1 MWVVQLIAAQ
11 ALEAPLT
18 IIRIWLGRATSKQGA
33 IAGKNS
39 VVIAIVTIFN
49 HLFCHIAGIFVN
61 I

>member
-18 IIRIWLGRATSKQGA
+18 IIRNWLGRATSKQGA

-49 HLFCHIAGIFVN
+49 HLFCHIAIIFVN

>member
-18 IIRIWLGRATSKQGA
+18 IIRNWLGRATSKQGA
-33 IAGKNS
+33 IVGKNS
-39 VVIAIVTIFN
+39 VVIAIVTIIKY
-49 HLFCHIAGIFVN
+49 LFYNFAGIFVD